1 MLYALLCE
9 DRADAG
15 TLRADNRPEHLAH
28 LTSLGPTLKF
38 AGPFLDE
45 DGKPTG
51 SLIVVE
57 ADSAEAARALGEQDP
72 FARAG
77 LFSSV
82 TVRRWNWSVNN
93 PETA

>member
-38 AGPFLDE
+38 AGPFPRR
-45 DGKPTG
+45 GRQ
-51 SLIVVE
+51 
-57 ADSAEAARALGEQDP
+57 ADRQPDRG
-72 FARAG
+72 
-77 LFSSV
+77 
-82 TVRRWNWSVNN
+82 
-93 PETA
+93 